1 MAGVESVKMGRSVQM
16 VLVSLALILIL
27 APCHASA
34 HSMKNRV
41 DPQQPLS
48 RINLHR
54 QLTALNS
61 AVSISV
67 PNGTLGL
74 NVRTPS
80 SHLIFSQPSQRG

>member
-1 MAGVESVKMGRSVQM
+1 MMAGVESVKMGGSVQM
-16 VLVSLALILIL
+16 VMVSLAALILIL
-27 APCHASA
+27 APCYASA

-67 PNGTLGL
+67 PNDTLGVH
-74 NVRTPS
+74 VRTPS
-80 SHLIFSQPSQRG
+80 FTF